1 VDSVFQPE
9 AIYFKNFTKNMLL
22 VSDCLSV
29 TCPINPR
36 HRNVGKLMV
45 LLNVFHELMVT
56 PPGAKFSA
64 VMTGM
69 DLVLYEH
76 LPTSP
81 CTNGPWS
88 VAWLDI
94 CWRVVANKSAW
105 TFNCDKE

>member
-1 VDSVFQPE
+1 
-9 AIYFKNFTKNMLL
+9 MLL

-76 LPTSP
+76 LPTSTLYQRSLV
-81 CTNGPWS
+81 CG
-88 VAWLDI
+88 VVGYLLEGGCQQVFLDI
-94 CWRVVANKSAW
+94 QL
-105 TFNCDKE
+105 